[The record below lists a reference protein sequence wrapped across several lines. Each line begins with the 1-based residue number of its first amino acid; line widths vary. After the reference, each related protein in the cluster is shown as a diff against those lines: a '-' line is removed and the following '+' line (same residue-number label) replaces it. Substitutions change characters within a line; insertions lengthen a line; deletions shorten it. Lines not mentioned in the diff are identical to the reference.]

1 MTHVTPVA
9 KSSTNY
15 CYLHMFC
22 FFTLFAFGQCKFRVI
37 IVICKKHLDC
47 TFFSPVYTNLPLCM
61 TSFYIDDLIA
71 VESRFDLYV
80 LCKQETMT
88 HLEFR
93 YTEESVTNIV
103 IFFIREIYL
112 HFFFYSFNQGFQSTT
127 YSRQNVS
134 KNKK

>member
-1 MTHVTPVA
+1 
-9 KSSTNY
+9 
-15 CYLHMFC
+15 
-22 FFTLFAFGQCKFRVI
+22 
-37 IVICKKHLDC
+37 
-47 TFFSPVYTNLPLCM
+47 M

-103 IFFIREIYL
+103 IFLLEKFMCI
-112 HFFFYSFNQGFQSTT
+112 FFYYSFNQGFQSTT